1 MRQQVERVRARKA
14 GLGATALGPAAR
26 GSGEPGAARSGAGLP
41 GSRPSG
47 AGLSGAGP
55 SGAAAPGIADQRRRQ
70 MLTAALDVISERGF
84 ADTRIA
90 DIAERIGIS
99 PALVI
104 YYFKTKDQL
113 LTEAIRYY
121 EDSWYAEVKLRMD
134 ALPTAAL
141 RLEEFVAMNLLPD
154 SDPEM
159 ESNWQLW
166 LDFWVQAARNP
177 GVATLRRNSDERW
190 RAVIVSLVHAGQEAG
205 EFASIDPHS
214 FSIFASALLDGLTVQ
229 IALDDPVVD
238 PVSAFELC
246 MRYIAD
252 HLGFEWAP
260 SGRAHANAPVAR
272 AGTGAGK
279 ER

>member
-1 MRQQVERVRARKA
+1 MTQQAERTQA
-14 GLGATALGPAAR
+14 G
-26 GSGEPGAARSGAGLP
+26 
-41 GSRPSG
+41 
-47 AGLSGAGP
+47 
-55 SGAAAPGIADQRRRQ
+55 PGIADTRRDQ
-70 MLTAALDVISERGF
+70 MLIAALDVISERGF

-113 LTEAIRYY
+113 LTEAIRHY
-121 EDSWYAEVKLRMD
+121 EDTWYAEGKRRMD
-134 ALPTAAL
+134 ELSTATK

-154 SDPEM
+154 SDPELD
-159 ESNWQLW
+159 SNWQLW
-166 LDFWVQAARNP
+166 LDFWVQAARNADVA
-177 GVATLRRNSDERW
+177 GVRRQSDERW
-190 RAVIVSLVHAGQEAG
+190 REVLVSLVLAGQQAG
-205 EFASIDPHS
+205 EFRAIDPGA
-214 FSIFASALLDGLTVQ
+214 FSIFISALLDGLTVQ

-260 SGRAHANAPVAR
+260 SGRAHGNAPVAR
-272 AGTGAGK
+272 VGAG
-279 ER
+279 R

>member
-1 MRQQVERVRARKA
+1 MPRNYPMTQQVARISADVPA
-14 GLGATALGPAAR
+14 GLGATEPAPAGPGQA
-26 GSGEPGAARSGAGLP
+26 PGTGLP
-41 GSRPSG
+41 G
-47 AGLSGAGP
+47 ATA
-55 SGAAAPGIADQRRRQ
+55 GIADQRRAQ

-113 LTEAIRYY
+113 LTEAIRSY
-121 EDSWYAEVKLRMD
+121 EDAWYAEGKLRMD
-134 ALPTAAL
+134 PLPTAAL

-154 SDPEM
+154 SDPE
-159 ESNWQLW
+159 EPSNWQLW
-166 LDFWVQAARNP
+166 LDFWVQAARNAD
-177 GVATLRRNSDERW
+177 VAVLRRKSDERW
-190 RAVIVSLVHAGQEAG
+190 REFIVSLVRAGQADG
-205 EFASIDPHS
+205 EFATIDPHP
-214 FSIFASALLDGLTVQ
+214 FSIFVSALLDGLTVQ

-238 PVSAFELC
+238 PVSAFELS
-246 MRYIAD
+246 MRYVAD

-260 SGRAHANAPVAR
+260 SGRTHGNAPVTPTGANAGPG
-272 AGTGAGK
+272 AGT